1 MLSLLFAWT
10 ILFIFCSIIGAGV
23 LNDLNASS
31 FEQQDDRQLLA
42 AWLGLVLLATGLLTT
57 SLLLPLSP
65 LVGLAVALALCGVA
79 LRSSSTRQEV
89 RHWSVTLSRR
99 KLLAVALLS
108 VGVAAI
114 MVQPVVWI
122 DTGLYHYSLIQWLAR
137 FSAVPG
143 LALLFS
149 NFGFTS
155 SWFALAAPFNTGIFT
170 GQMLTVA
177 TGFALLLAVCQF
189 FLGLARGLQNQAQIS
204 DWFAIAYFG
213 VLGLLIAIVEVH
225 RNILVSTSPDLPIA
239 FLIGIVAWA
248 VIVIANAP
256 AAPSPKATFFS
267 EAFIPLLLAAGT
279 VTIKLI
285 ALPILA
291 ISFLLFAV
299 MQKQWRKTVAGG
311 VLAGLMLLPLMAH
324 GIITSGCPL
333 FPSTAICLALPWSP
347 LAKSVQ
353 AVSDNTSNWV
363 TWYKPPPGVNPWLWS
378 FQQWFGNS
386 ETHKILLGFM
396 VLSVVVTP
404 FLARKAVLKR
414 VSGQLWLLTS
424 GLAGTLFV
432 MKTAPVSRFL
442 LPYTILLPTVAIAL
456 YCHSRFKSSFPFS
469 DALSSRRPIAAVAL
483 VAVAALTTVAVRQPL
498 QLLLPPRLMDVS
510 TTQKQTNDIAYRSP
524 IGEELCWNTVIPC
537 AFQVEKE
544 VRLRDPNRGI
554 QAGFVHQAL
563 QK

>member
-1 MLSLLFAWT
+1 MLSLLVAWT

-31 FEQQDDRQLLA
+31 FERQGDRQLLA
-42 AWLGLVLLATGLLTT
+42 AWLGLVLLATGLLAT

-65 LVGLAVALALCGVA
+65 MVGLAVALALCGVA
-79 LRSSSTRQEV
+79 LRSSGTRQEV
-89 RHWSVTLSRR
+89 WHWLVTLSRR
-99 KLLAVALLS
+99 KRLAVALLS
-108 VGVAAI
+108 VGVAAM

-177 TGFALLLAVCQF
+177 TGFAFFLAVCQF
-189 FLGLARGLQNQAQIS
+189 FLGLARSVQNQAQIS

-248 VIVIANAP
+248 VVVIANAP
-256 AAPSPKATFFS
+256 DTPSSKLTFFS
-267 EAFIPLLLAAGT
+267 EALIPLLLAAGT

-291 ISFLLFAV
+291 ISFLLFAA
-299 MQKQWRKTVAGG
+299 MQKQWRKTVAGS

-363 TWYKPPPGVNPWLWS
+363 NWYQPPPGVNPWLWS
-378 FQQWFGNS
+378 LQQWFGNS
-386 ETHKILLGFM
+386 ETHKVLVGFM
-396 VLSVVVTP
+396 VLSVVATP
-404 FLARKAVLKR
+404 FLARKAVFKR
-414 VSGQLWLLTS
+414 FSGQLWLLTS

-442 LPYTILLPTVAIAL
+442 LPYTILLPTAAIAL
-456 YCHSRFKSSFPFS
+456 YGHRRFKSSFPFS
-469 DALSSRRPIAAVAL
+469 SALSSRRPLAVAL
-483 VAVAALTTVAVRQPL
+483 VGVAALTTVAVRQPL

-524 IGEELCWNTVIPC
+524 VGKEVCWNTVIPC

-544 VRLRDPNRGI
+544 VRLRDPNRGL
-554 QAGFVHQAL
+554 QAGFVHQST

>member
-1 MLSLLFAWT
+1 MLSLLFAWA

-23 LNDLNASS
+23 VNDLHASS
-31 FEQQDDRQLLA
+31 FERQGDRQLLA

-65 LVGLAVALALCGVA
+65 LVGLTVALALCGVA

-89 RHWSVTLSRR
+89 RDWSVTLSQR
-99 KLLAVALLS
+99 KRLAFALLA

-122 DTGLYHYSLIQWLAR
+122 DTGLYHYSVIQWLAQ

-149 NFGFTS
+149 NLGFTS
-155 SWFALAAPFNTGIFT
+155 SWFAIAAPFNTGIFT
-170 GQMLTVA
+170 AQMITVA

-189 FLGLARGLQNQAQIS
+189 CLGFARSVQNQAQLS
-204 DWFAIAYFG
+204 DWFAMVYFG
-213 VLGLLIAIVEVH
+213 VLGLLIALVEVH
-225 RNILVSTSPDLPIA
+225 RHILVSASPDLPSAFFIGVIA
-239 FLIGIVAWA
+239 WT
-248 VIVIANAP
+248 VIVMANAP
-256 AAPSPKATFFS
+256 AIPGSKTSFLS
-267 EAFIPLLLAAGT
+267 EALIPLLLAAGT

-291 ISFLLFAV
+291 LSFVLFAV
-299 MQKQWRKTVAGG
+299 GQRHWRKTIAGSI
-311 VLAGLMLLPLMAH
+311 VAGLMLLPLMLH
-324 GIITSGCPL
+324 SIITSVCPL
-333 FPSTAICLALPWSP
+333 FPSTAVCLALPWSP
-347 LAKSVQ
+347 MAKDAQ

-363 TWYKPPPGVNPWLWS
+363 SWYQPPPEVNPWLWS
-378 FQQWFGNS
+378 LQQWFSNS
-386 ETHKILLGFM
+386 ETHKMLAGFM
-396 VLSVVVTP
+396 VFSVAAIP
-404 FLARKAVLKR
+404 FLARKGVLKR
-414 VSGQLWLLTS
+414 FSGQLWLLAA
-424 GLAGTLFV
+424 GLGGTLFV
-432 MKTAPVSRFL
+432 MKMAPVSRFL
-442 LPYTILLPTVAIAL
+442 LPYAILLPTVAIAF
-456 YCHSRFKSSFPFS
+456 YCHGRFKSSFPLRS
-469 DALSSRRPIAAVAL
+469 ALSSRRSIAVAL

-498 QLLLPPRLMDVS
+498 QLLLPPRLMAIS

-524 IGEELCWNTVIPC
+524 IGKDVCWNTVIPC

-554 QAGFVHQAL
+554 QAGFMHQTM